1 MCPPDIN
8 NETPA
13 GDEQASGVVSPET
26 RQQMHDDLDT
36 VQKTAA
42 HDAEAVRQR
51 AVEDVQSLKHKA
63 EDQLDAAGEKAKS
76 FAGEQKDLVAGQLDG
91 LASAISKVAGELD
104 QNDQAVIS
112 RYARDLAG
120 GLERISGTVR
130 DHDTDELMGMAQDFG
145 RSQPVAFL
153 GAAALAGFVASRFA
167 LASNHRRDSKASST
181 RSGRDQPSMSTPDDR
196 SGFGKEHDHV

>member
-1 MCPPDIN
+1 MYPPDTS
-8 NETPA
+8 NEAPA
-13 GDEQASGVVSPET
+13 SEGQASSVVSSET
-26 RQQMHDDLDT
+26 RQQMHDDLDA
-36 VQKTAA
+36 VKKTAA
-42 HDAEAVRQR
+42 HDVDAIRQR

-63 EDQLDAAGEKAKS
+63 EDQLDAAKEKAKS
-76 FAGEQKDLVAGQLDG
+76 FAGEQKDLVAGQIDG
-91 LASAISKVAGELD
+91 VASAISKVAGELD
-104 QNDQAVIS
+104 QSEQAVIS

-167 LASNHRRDSKASST
+167 LASSHRRDSKASS
-181 RSGRDQPSMSTPDDR
+181 SSVRDD
-196 SGFGKEHDHV
+196 DHV